1 MDRRSRTSTPRETVR
16 AALFM
21 TPWFPS
27 LTLAFFFFFF
37 QAEDGIRD
45 SSVTGVQTWL
55 FRSLAAHQSRTEN
68 ADSHAAPLS
77 IDQLLQVFRVPFPLH
92 RDLSR
97 RVVDLVEIVGRK
109 FDGSGSDVLF
119 ETMQLGCTRDGP
131 NPRLLRNHPVK
142 RDLSRCRLLSFCN
155 LAQQITQR

>member
-55 FRSLAAHQSRTEN
+55 FRSFTEVEPLAIEVDVAGGSTSVN
-68 ADSHAAPLS
+68 GAADEPDAHAAVA
-77 IDQLLQVFRVPFPLH
+77 D
-92 RDLSR
+92 
-97 RVVDLVEIVGRK
+97 K
-109 FDGSGSDVLF
+109 VLPG
-119 ETMQLGCTRDGP
+119 EHAIQ
-131 NPRLLRNHPVK
+131 NPREFEQCVIHLVGGGDRKSVV
-142 RDLSRCRLLSFCN
+142 
-155 LAQQITQR
+155 